1 MHRQSSLTS
10 TQERYLRAIL
20 QVRDKHKIARV
31 RDVAKRLAV
40 TSGTVSSTIRKLERA
55 GFVEHEQYG
64 GVVLTQLGSA
74 VARCTLRRCDTIRD
88 VLIEVFGV
96 DADRAA
102 EDACLMEHAV
112 SPTTVNRMIATLQH
126 VRQGGTVVAADACET
141 PYLCAECE
149 AAGLCQAA
157 AAAHS

>member
-1 MHRQSSLTS
+1 LHRQSSLTS
-10 TQERYLRAIL
+10 NQERYLRAIL
-20 QVRDKHKIARV
+20 LVRDKHKIARV

-64 GVVLTQLGSA
+64 GVVLSQTGSA

-112 SPTTVNRMIATLQH
+112 SPATVNPNPTIIREREGAR
-126 VRQGGTVVAADACET
+126 VRQAWPHVAFSKRSI
-141 PYLCAECE
+141 P
-149 AAGLCQAA
+149 
-157 AAAHS
+157 HRM